1 MKKLLVLV
9 LVLMSLCVFTS
20 ANASEINPDDIYS
33 EQYNAS
39 GADSLSDA
47 LPDNV
52 ADSLDKLD
60 ISGTD
65 ISWTE
70 YFTPKN
76 IFSHIFDFFKSGGKR
91 PLTAGLSVLAVM
103 LFSTAVK
110 ALNDKNKTVDYVL
123 SIGVT
128 VAVVLPA
135 VSSIKACVSV
145 IETACVFML
154 ALIPVYA
161 SVLVSGGKPLTAS
174 GFSAVMLSV
183 SNAVSSLCSFVIVPL
198 TGIQLALSV
207 SSSVSPD
214 IKTESL
220 SKGIKRASLWIMS
233 LSTTVLLGIL
243 GIQTVVSGSADSVSS
258 KMAKFLLGT
267 AVPVVGSTVSEALA
281 TVKGCVKLLGSSVAV
296 YAIVALCCLVL
307 PIIIELLLWRVSMLF
322 CASFAETLSQDKCA
336 SLLRA
341 VDSAISFVLGVV
353 ILVGMLF
360 IISVTMVAVF

>member
-1 MKKLLVLV
+1 MKKVLV
-9 LVLMSLCVFTS
+9 LVLILLSFFVFSTV
-20 ANASEINPDDIYS
+20 NATEISTDDIYS

-47 LPDNV
+47 LPQDV
-52 ADSLDKLD
+52 AKSLDELD
-60 ISGTD
+60 ISGLDTA
-65 ISWTE
+65 WTE

-76 IFSHIFDFFKSGGKR
+76 IFSYILDFFKTGGKR

-110 ALNDKNKTVDYVL
+110 SIGDQNKTVNYVL

-128 VAVVLPA
+128 VACVLPA
-135 VSSIKACVSV
+135 VSTIKACVSV
-145 IETACVFML
+145 VETACVFML
-154 ALIPVYA
+154 TLIPVYA
-161 SVLVSGGKPLTAS
+161 SILVSRGKPLTAS

-220 SKGIKRASLWIMS
+220 TRCIKKVSLWIMS

-258 KMAKFLLGT
+258 KTARFLLGT
-267 AVPVVGSTVSEALA
+267 AIPVVGSTVSEAFA
-281 TVKGCVKLLGSSVAV
+281 TVKCCVKLLGSSVAV
-296 YAIVALCCLVL
+296 YAVVALCCLML
-307 PIIIELLLWRVSMLF
+307 PLIIELLLWRVSMLF
-322 CASFAETLSQDKCA
+322 CASFAETLSLGRCV

-341 VDSAISFVLGVV
+341 VDSAISFVLGVL
-353 ILVGMLF
+353 ILVGVLF
-360 IISVTMVAVF
+360 IISVTMVSVI

>member
-1 MKKLLVLV
+1 MKKLLVVVVML
-9 LVLMSLCVFTS
+9 LSFGLFST
-20 ANASEINPDDIYS
+20 ANATEIDIDGIYS
-33 EQYNAS
+33 EQYKSS

-47 LPDNV
+47 LPSDIAN
-52 ADSLDKLD
+52 SLDELD
-60 ISGTD
+60 ISGLD

-70 YFTPKN
+70 YFTPEN
-76 IFSHIFDFFKSGGKR
+76 IFSHILDFFKTGGKR

-103 LFSTAVK
+103 LFSTTVK
-110 ALNDKNKTVDYVL
+110 TIGEQNKTVNYVL

-128 VAVVLPA
+128 VACVLPA
-135 VSSIKACVSV
+135 VSTIKSCVLV
-145 IETACVFML
+145 VETVCVFML

-161 SVLVSGGKPLTAS
+161 SILVSRGKPLTAS
-174 GFSAVMLSV
+174 GFSAVMLSC
-183 SNAVSSLCSFVIVPL
+183 SNVVSSLCSFVVVPL

-220 SKGIKRASLWIMS
+220 NRCIKRVSLWILS
-233 LSTTVLLGIL
+233 LMTTVLLGVL

-258 KMAKFLLGT
+258 KTARFLLGT
-267 AVPVVGSTVSEALA
+267 AIPVVGSTVSEAFA

-307 PIIIELLLWRVSMLF
+307 PLVIELLLWRVSMLF

-353 ILVGMLF
+353 ILVGILF
-360 IISVTMVAVF
+360 IISVTMVAIV